1 MNMFHTIRRFIEDF
15 RLAIGEAA
23 SDEAEG
29 GEGRVVSLGTSKKKI
44 YEARLRLTIQIILT
58 FLVLSLCAYVIV
70 RPGTSDS
77 SVKLAHMGFGVVM
90 GYWFR

>member
-1 MNMFHTIRRFIEDF
+1 MFHTIRKFIEDF
-15 RLAIGEAA
+15 RLAIGEAT

-29 GEGRVVSLGTSKKKI
+29 EEGRVVSLGTSKKKVH
-44 YEARLRLTIQIILT
+44 EARLRLTVQMILT
-58 FLVLSLCAYVIV
+58 FLVLSLCVYVIV
-70 RPGTSDS
+70 TPGISDS